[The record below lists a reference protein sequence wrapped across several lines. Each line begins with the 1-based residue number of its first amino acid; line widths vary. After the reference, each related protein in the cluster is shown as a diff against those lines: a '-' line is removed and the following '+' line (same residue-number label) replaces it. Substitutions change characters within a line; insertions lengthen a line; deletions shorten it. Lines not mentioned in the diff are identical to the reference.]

1 MPCHQEIVA
10 QTDGG
15 SISGRLIACQ
25 EKDRS
30 HLARELHDD
39 ICQRLAML
47 SFQIEKAAQ
56 CWRDGLISVGDQL
69 DKIRQQC
76 TNLTSDV
83 QALSHELHPSIL
95 DNLGLATAVKG
106 LCREMS
112 DERGKTVEF
121 LEKNIPDSLS
131 RDVSLAIF
139 RVIQEA
145 LHNAITYSG
154 DSHIVV
160 RLKGC
165 LGKIELEV
173 CDRGIGFEVS
183 KLKKHNGLGLV
194 SMSERIHLLN
204 GTIRIES
211 RPGFGT
217 RIHAV
222 VPATSRSGELDLH

>member
-10 QTDGG
+10 QTGRE
-15 SISGRLIACQ
+15 SASGRLIASQ

-47 SFQIEKAAQ
+47 SLRIEKAAQ
-56 CWRDGLISVGDQL
+56 GWRDGLTSVGDQL

-76 TNLTSDV
+76 SNLTSDV

-95 DNLGLATAVKG
+95 DNLGLATAVKS
-106 LCREMS
+106 LCREIS
-112 DERGKTVEF
+112 EESGKTVEF
-121 LEKNIPDSLS
+121 LESNIPDSLS
-131 RDVSLAIF
+131 RDLSLAIF

-145 LHNAITYSG
+145 LHNAIRYSG

-160 RLKGC
+160 RLQGC
-165 LGKIELEV
+165 PGKIELEV
-173 CDRGIGFEVS
+173 CDRGIGFDVS
-183 KLKKHNGLGLV
+183 KLRNHNGLGLV
-194 SMSERIHLLN
+194 SMSERIDLLN
-204 GTIRIES
+204 GTIHIKS
-211 RPGFGT
+211 KPGFGT

-222 VPATSRSGELDLH
+222 VPATRRSGERDLN